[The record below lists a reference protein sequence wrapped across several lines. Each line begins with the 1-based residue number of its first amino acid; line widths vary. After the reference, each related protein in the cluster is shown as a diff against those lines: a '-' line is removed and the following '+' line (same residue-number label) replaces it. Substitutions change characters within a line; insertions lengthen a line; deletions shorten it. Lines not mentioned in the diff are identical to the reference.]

1 MVTQVLIEDVP
12 PEYRHPVL
20 RYYMEKLTNGKI
32 ACKVTLHGNC
42 IAAAF
47 QQPIGK
53 RSFLKYTM
61 IFEYVY
67 SVCADINFLIS
78 QSRMFLLA
86 GRHYVRLTPLPP
98 SSTLRVSNL
107 NPSIKDFVLRLHFEK
122 FTNLE
127 SVTDVQMLGSNEAL
141 VTFKSSR
148 CK

>member
-32 ACKVTLHGNC
+32 ACKVTLHGNR

-61 IFEYVY
+61 IFEYQFC
-67 SVCADINFLIS
+67 VCRYKFFD
-78 QSRMFLLA
+78 LA
-86 GRHYVRLTPLPP
+86 IKTVSFGGSSLCEVDAP
-98 SSTLRVSNL
+98 STLIHS
-107 NPSIKDFVLRLHFEK
+107 
-122 FTNLE
+122 
-127 SVTDVQMLGSNEAL
+127 
-141 VTFKSSR
+141 
-148 CK
+148 